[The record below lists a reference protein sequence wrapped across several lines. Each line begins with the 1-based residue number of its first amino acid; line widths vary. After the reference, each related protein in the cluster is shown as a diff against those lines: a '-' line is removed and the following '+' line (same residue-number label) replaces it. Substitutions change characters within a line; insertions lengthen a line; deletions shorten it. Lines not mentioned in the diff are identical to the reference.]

1 MGQLLSTFTIRTLER
16 SKFQSRKGQADEVGE
31 YSIDGVSGTRAKIQ
45 LDFFRPGG
53 AKTRHLLPTGI
64 AVDNVAGVQASC
76 IDATNPCTFVRF
88 EDVGLMEQ
96 SFPMISINCPKGF
109 DGWKKLGKP
118 GKLRWTWRKARAKLL
133 GRYRR
138 LQSFLRHA
146 RINHFMVVLLKDSP
160 STLLFAS
167 LAIRNPTERYL

>member
-64 AVDNVAGVQASC
+64 AVDNVAGYRLAVSMQQTPVLSC
-76 IDATNPCTFVRF
+76 
-88 EDVGLMEQ
+88 
-96 SFPMISINCPKGF
+96 
-109 DGWKKLGKP
+109 
-118 GKLRWTWRKARAKLL
+118 
-133 GRYRR
+133 
-138 LQSFLRHA
+138 
-146 RINHFMVVLLKDSP
+146 VLKMWG
-160 STLLFAS
+160 
-167 LAIRNPTERYL
+167 